1 MTVLATAGLTSD
13 EARTRLREQGPN
25 EVPRPRGPSVA
36 ARVGRQ
42 LRDPMLLLL
51 MAAGLATAVTGDVPD
66 TAIIVV
72 VIAVNTGLGVLQEW
86 RAARAVDALD
96 SLRAPWA
103 SVARD
108 GRAARVRA
116 ADVVVG
122 DLLLLAS
129 GDVVPADA
137 RIVEAHLLHVDESA
151 ITGESLPRTL
161 APDDEIEAGT
171 VVTRGRGTALVSR
184 TGPDSGLGRIAE
196 LVRTTPVQSTPLQ
209 RRLTRLSGQLVV
221 AVSLLTVVVAVIGL
235 LQGRSLL
242 DMSIVAVSLAVA
254 AVPESLPAVVSITL
268 ALGAHRMAR
277 NNAVVKSLPAVE
289 TLGSVTLLASD
300 KTGTLTEGHMT
311 AELLLP
317 APLPV
322 DGEELRA
329 PAGDGATA
337 RLLRDAVL
345 CNDAQDVSAET
356 GERRFDG
363 DALDV
368 ALLVSA
374 LAAQVPVDEVRGGW
388 PRVAEQPF
396 DNRSRRMVT
405 VHRRRD
411 GRVLV
416 VCKGAAEAVL
426 PLLADTREGQRAEAL
441 AERLSAEGY
450 RVLVVADRTGEQPVE
465 GEEVDHTPEGLGL
478 VGLVAIS
485 DPPRESSRGVVR
497 ELARAGI
504 RVVLVSGDHAATVRS
519 VATRLAL
526 PGADGAV
533 VAGPELADFL
543 AADPPLDAGVFA
555 RVRPEQKVDIVDH
568 FRAHGEVVA
577 MTGDGV
583 NDAPALRRADIG
595 VAMGASGTE
604 VARQAADLVLLDDEL
619 STLVHAVQE
628 GRRVYAN
635 IRRFL
640 RFGISGGLAEVVTM
654 LVGPFLGMGV
664 PLLPGQILWIN
675 MLTHG
680 LPGVAFSTEPGGPDL
695 LDRPPVAPGASIV
708 DAVVARQIAAIGSLI
723 AGMALVT
730 GAVAMAAGA
739 DVRSGVF
746 ATLGL
751 GQLAVALGLRAR
763 VGRRRLG
770 QRGLEVAVLGA
781 LALQVLAVYLPALNE
796 LLGTEPLPLPVL
808 GTAFALAVVPGVAVR
823 LLVRAG

>member
-1 MTVLATAGLTSD
+1 MTEAGPVVASAGLSSD
-13 EARTRLREQGPN
+13 EARTRLREHGPN
-25 EVPRPRGPSVA
+25 EVPRPRGVSVA
-36 ARVGRQ
+36 VRVARQ

-66 TAIIVV
+66 TAIIAV
-72 VIAVNTGLGVLQEW
+72 VISVNTALGVLQEW

-108 GRAARVRA
+108 GRPARVRA
-116 ADVVVG
+116 AEVVVG
-122 DLLLLAS
+122 DLLLLAA

-137 RIVEAHLLHVDESA
+137 RVLEAHLLHVDESA

-161 APDDEIEAGT
+161 SSDDEIEAGT

-184 TGPDSGLGRIAE
+184 TGADSGLGRIAE
-196 LVRTTPVQSTPLQ
+196 LVRTTPVESTPLQ

-221 AVSLLTVVVAVIGL
+221 AVSLLAVVVAVLGL
-235 LQGRSLL
+235 VQGRSLL

-268 ALGAHRMAR
+268 ALGAHRMAKE
-277 NNAVVKSLPAVE
+277 NAVVKSLPAVK

-300 KTGTLTEGHMT
+300 KTGTLTEGRMT

-317 APLPV
+317 APQLSD
-322 DGEELRA
+322 DGRGQE
-329 PAGDGATA
+329 PGAGRA
-337 RLLRDAVL
+337 RLLRDVVL
-345 CNDAQDVSAET
+345 CNDAQDVSEST

-363 DALDV
+363 DALEV
-368 ALLVSA
+368 ALLVAA
-374 LAAQVPVDEVRGGW
+374 LAAEVPVDEVRGTW
-388 PRVAEQPF
+388 SRVAEQPF

-405 VHRRRD
+405 VHRDLD
-411 GRVLV
+411 GHGLV

-426 PLLADTREGQRAEAL
+426 PLLADPGEGERAEAV

-450 RVLVVADRTGEQPVE
+450 RVLMVADRAGEQPAE
-465 GEEVDHTPEGLGL
+465 GAARPPEGLGL

-485 DPPRESSRGVVR
+485 DPPGESSRGVVR
-497 ELARAGI
+497 DLARAGV
-504 RVVLVSGDHAATVRS
+504 RVVLVSGDHASTARA

-526 PGADGAV
+526 PGADSAV
-533 VAGPELADFL
+533 VAGPELATFL
-543 AADPPLDAGVFA
+543 AADPPVDAGVFA
-555 RVRPEQKVDIVDH
+555 RIRPEQKVAIVDH
-568 FRAHGEVVA
+568 FRARGEVVA

-619 STLVHAVQE
+619 STLVRAVQE

-708 DAVVARQIAAIGSLI
+708 DAEVTRQIAAIGTLI
-723 AGMALVT
+723 AAVALVT
-730 GAVAMAAGA
+730 GAVAQGVGA

-746 ATLGL
+746 VTLGL

-763 VGRRRLG
+763 AGRRRLA

-781 LALQVLAVYLPALNE
+781 LVLQVLAVYLPGLNE
-796 LLGTEPLPLPVL
+796 LLGTAPLPLPVL
-808 GTAFALAVVPGVAVR
+808 ATAFALALVPGVAVR
-823 LLVRAG
+823 LFVRGG

>member
-1 MTVLATAGLTSD
+1 MTEAGPVVAPAGLTSD

-25 EVPRPRGPSVA
+25 EVPRPRGVSVA
-36 ARVGRQ
+36 VRVARQ

-66 TAIIVV
+66 TVIIAV
-72 VIAVNTGLGVLQEW
+72 VISVNTALGVLQEW

-108 GRAARVRA
+108 GRPARVRA
-116 ADVVVG
+116 AEVVVG
-122 DLLLLAS
+122 DLLLLAA

-137 RIVEAHLLHVDESA
+137 RVLEAHLLHVDESA

-161 APDDEIEAGT
+161 SPDDEIEAGT

-184 TGPDSGLGRIAE
+184 TGADSGLGRIAE
-196 LVRTTPVQSTPLQ
+196 LVRTTPVESTPLQ

-221 AVSLLTVVVAVIGL
+221 AVSLLAVVVAVLGL
-235 LQGRSLL
+235 VQGRSLL

-268 ALGAHRMAR
+268 ALGAHRMAKE
-277 NNAVVKSLPAVE
+277 NAVVKSLPAVE

-300 KTGTLTEGHMT
+300 KTGTLTEGRMT
-311 AELLLP
+311 AELLP
-317 APLPV
+317 APQLS
-322 DGEELRA
+322 DEEPGRE
-329 PAGDGATA
+329 PGAGRA
-337 RLLRDAVL
+337 RLLRDVVL
-345 CNDAQDVSAET
+345 CNDAQDVSESS

-363 DALDV
+363 DALEV
-368 ALLVSA
+368 ALLVAA
-374 LAAQVPVDEVRGGW
+374 LAAEVPVDDVRGTW
-388 PRVAEQPF
+388 SRVAEQPF

-405 VHRRRD
+405 VHRDPD
-411 GRVLV
+411 GHGLV

-426 PLLADTREGQRAEAL
+426 PLLADPGEGERAEAV

-450 RVLVVADRTGEQPVE
+450 RVLVVADRTGEQPAE
-465 GEEVDHTPEGLGL
+465 RADRPPEGLGL

-497 ELARAGI
+497 DLARAGV
-504 RVVLVSGDHAATVRS
+504 RVVLVSGDHASTARA

-526 PGADGAV
+526 PGADRAV
-533 VAGPELADFL
+533 VSGPELTAFL
-543 AADPPLDAGVFA
+543 AADPPADAGVFA

-568 FRAHGEVVA
+568 FRARGEVVA

-604 VARQAADLVLLDDEL
+604 VARQAADVVLLDDEL
-619 STLVHAVQE
+619 STLVRAVQE

-708 DAVVARQIAAIGSLI
+708 DAAVARQIAAIGTLI
-723 AGMALVT
+723 AGVALVT
-730 GAVAMAAGA
+730 GAVAQGVGA

-746 ATLGL
+746 VTLGL

-763 VGRRRLG
+763 VGRRRLA

-781 LALQVLAVYLPALNE
+781 LVLQVLAVYLPGLNE
-796 LLGTEPLPLPVL
+796 LLGTVPLPLPVL
-808 GTAFALAVVPGVAVR
+808 GAAFGLALVPGVAVR
-823 LLVRAG
+823 LFVRGG